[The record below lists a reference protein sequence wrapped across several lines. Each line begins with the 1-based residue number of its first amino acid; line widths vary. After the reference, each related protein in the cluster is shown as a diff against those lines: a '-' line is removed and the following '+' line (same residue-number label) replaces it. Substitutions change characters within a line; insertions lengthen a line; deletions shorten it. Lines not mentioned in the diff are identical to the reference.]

1 MKSFLK
7 TILYIHFY
15 TLVKILILIK
25 KPYIVLVVWWENKS
39 MFKEKLKKIGIER
52 GFDLRIDEKPY
63 NTWFGIVL
71 TILDLPT
78 AYSNFAKWI
87 LIYFYSWVKFFSS
100 LISFPK
106 YLFLEWWIDE
116 EWEAWRFL
124 FLLNPH
130 VIVFSS
136 LEYTLKDDYETL
148 DIIEDEFVKLIEY
161 LNMRS
166 NWLEKMNIEW
176 DINIILDQIKSW
188 EKYFWIINWNYERL
202 SHIWNKLIRKLEIS

>member
-1 MKSFLK
+1 MKKFFK
-7 TILYIHFY
+7 TLLYIHFY

-25 KPYIVLVVWWENKS
+25 KPYIVLVVGWENKS
-39 MFKEKLKKIGIER
+39 MFKEKLKKLAIEKN
-52 GFDLRIDEKPY
+52 FDIRDHERSY

-87 LIYFYSWVKFFSS
+87 LIYFYSWVKFFSF

-116 EWEAWRFL
+116 EWEASRFL

-136 LEYTLKDDYETL
+136 LEYALKDDYETL
-148 DIIEDEFVKLIEY
+148 DIIEDEFVQLIEY
-161 LNMRS
+161 LNRKS
-166 NWLEKMNIEW
+166 DWLKNMYVEW
-176 DINIILDQIKSW
+176 DIHNIIELIWSW
-188 EKYFWIINWNYERL
+188 EKYFWVINWNYDRL
-202 SHIWNKLIRKLEIS
+202 LHIWDKLIRKVEIS